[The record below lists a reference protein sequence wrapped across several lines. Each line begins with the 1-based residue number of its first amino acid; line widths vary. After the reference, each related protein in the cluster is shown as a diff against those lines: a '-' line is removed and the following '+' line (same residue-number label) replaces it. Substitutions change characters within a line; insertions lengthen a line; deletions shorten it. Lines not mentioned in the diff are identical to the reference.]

1 MQITSTK
8 GSKRSKES
16 SRVFNSEGDD
26 VRTNLFW
33 VGREEKRSLPGGDA
47 SEELWGRP
55 VPVGLRVGERR
66 MSSLAGGI
74 RHKQLRQ
81 VGFSGFLVLLRWFP
95 SWLTGENETK
105 RSCWRGSGTCEHTL
119 PRQRSREAQ
128 QWGSI
133 TMKACSWEANGDN
146 EERNNERMRWNI
158 HIRRGE
164 RKQR

>member
-1 MQITSTK
+1 MWEQTYF
-8 GSKRSKES
+8 G
-16 SRVFNSEGDD
+16 
-26 VRTNLFW
+26 
-33 VGREEKRSLPGGDA
+33 VGGEEKGGVPGWDA
-47 SEELWGRP
+47 SEERRGWGS
-55 VPVGLRVGERR
+55 VSV

-81 VGFSGFLVLLRWFP
+81 VRFSGFVALLRWFP

-133 TMKACSWEANGDN
+133 PMKACSWEANGDN
-146 EERNNERMRWNI
+146 EGWNNERMRWNI

-164 RKQR
+164 RGSKGKWTFIRTQGRIIHLKY